1 MNIRSFSL
9 LFLAM
14 ALVPSSAVAQMGIV
28 KGKVVDQDGEAV
40 AGAVVTFDY
49 LGELNRKFETKTNDK
64 GRYTQVVNSGRYRIT
79 ASSDGYR
86 PAFFDQ
92 RIQSGPAT
100 ELDDLKIAN
109 AAVMAER
116 AMAPILKKFED
127 AGALGRAGK
136 LDEALAVYEE
146 LRIDND
152 AVPELHFN
160 MGTLHARKRDWPAAE
175 ASFRRTL
182 ELKPGQTNA
191 ALALASVLEQQGRT
205 EEADAMF
212 GDLAE
217 DHPDNVEVLMGLAVG
232 FINAQRVQEAQP
244 ALEKVVGL
252 DPSNAEAQ
260 YYLAIVALNKGET
273 ETAVGRLERYLE
285 LAPAN
290 AQYREPS
297 EKMLAQ
303 LKPAQQ

>member
-1 MNIRSFSL
+1 MNTRSLGF
-9 LFLAM
+9 LFLAF
-14 ALVPSSAVAQMGIV
+14 ALGPSSAIAQMGIV
-28 KGKVVDQDGEAV
+28 KGNVVDQDGKAV
-40 AGAVVTFDY
+40 ADAVVTFDY

-79 ASSDGYR
+79 ASADGYR

-92 RIQSGPAT
+92 RIPSGPAM
-100 ELDDLKIAN
+100 ELDDLRIAN
-109 AAVMAER
+109 LAVMADR
-116 AMAPILKKFED
+116 ALAPILKKFED

-146 LRIDND
+146 LRVDND

-160 MGTLHARKRDWPAAE
+160 MGALHARKRDWPAAE

-182 ELKPGQTNA
+182 ELRPEQMNA
-191 ALALASVLEQQGRT
+191 ALALASTLEQQGRT

-212 GDLAE
+212 ADLADE
-217 DHPDNVEVLMGLAVG
+217 HPDNVEVLMGLAVG
-232 FINAQRVQEAQP
+232 FINAQRVLEAQP
-244 ALEKVVGL
+244 ALEKVVQL
-252 DPSNAEAQ
+252 DPNNFEAQ

-273 ETAVGRLERYLE
+273 ETAVGHLERYLE
-285 LAPAN
+285 LAPADG
-290 AQYREPS
+290 QYREPS